1 IPAFV
6 NVADVERSNTPEVKV
21 DNVGHVRGS
30 SIEDVKVSGEDNVVQ
45 TMREKRIM
53 FIDVGESSV
62 AEVGGSCGDKVVQKK
77 GKRGQISRGRLGFG
91 RLDAWFRLNH
101 GDMNTSDE
109 N

>member
-1 IPAFV
+1 MVIIKQAVKKKKSLNPQTISK
-6 NVADVERSNTPEVKV
+6 DRSNTPVVKV

-77 GKRGQISRGRLGFG
+77 GEKR
-91 RLDAWFRLNH
+91 
-101 GDMNTSDE
+101 
-109 N
+109 